1 MNPLDQ
7 VDVLIRR
14 RNGRVLASIPQLS
27 LYAKGDDVDAAL
39 AALDAK
45 KAALA
50 AELAEVGE
58 LESLEVAP
66 LSFAAGRP
74 TTTTAAPGGFRQF
87 AIKTGVVAF
96 AIALVIVVS
105 GLFVASSLQ
114 AVVGDIKTI
123 KIGGEPF
130 WSHVEEQIDQMASP
144 QHDLPEAKK
153 QKLLADIRAIGAKWR
168 PFLLELRSALNPP
181 NDQSAQRPEPAAASK

>member
-1 MNPLDQ
+1 MSPLDQ

-14 RNGRVLASIPQLS
+14 RNGMVFASIPQLN
-27 LYAKGDDVDAAL
+27 LYAKGDNVDAAL

-50 AELAEVGE
+50 ADLAEVGE
-58 LESLEVAP
+58 LESLEITPSSYAVGQPMPPGMAP
-66 LSFAAGRP
+66 AGMR
-74 TTTTAAPGGFRQF
+74 AFV
-87 AIKTGVVAF
+87 IKTGIV
-96 AIALVIVVS
+96 AIAIAAVIVVS
-105 GLFVASSLQ
+105 GVFVASSLQ
-114 AVVGDIKTI
+114 AVVGDIKTV

-130 WSHVEEQIDQMASP
+130 WSHVEEQVDQMASP
-144 QHDLPEAKK
+144 QNDLPEAKK

-181 NDQSAQRPEPAAASK
+181 DDPSAQRPEPAGANK